1 MNIFRKRQWR
11 MTIFPKLIIAFLL
24 VVAPIYGIGL
34 GMNQLGEKSV
44 REELSKSLN
53 SRVDFYLNSLEVAN
67 ELMSGLL
74 QQYAL
79 DKDIQHAT
87 FISGTMTIGVWT
99 DTVQRIQDKLQLI
112 KNSSPYVKSVSA
124 HILTLKRTISSEET
138 ISDTIH
144 PDYEAVAS
152 VSKLRGVGY
161 YYWNDRLFMA
171 IAYPGSDLPN
181 MKETFALS
189 IEINQEMMR
198 QALQNFSDYRHAGAM
213 LVNPEKGWILGNE
226 AYEGLSI
233 ELSDFLKN
241 RPEDSA
247 KEGYEQ
253 ISADN
258 SSYFVA
264 YKRSPLFGYS
274 LIAYVPSAE
283 MLGPIDK
290 YRMLLWLLSFVSLVF
305 IVAYSYWLYQ
315 LIRKPLHRMMTGFRK
330 VEAGMMEPIPLPKTH
345 DEFLYLFQRFNMM
358 TDNLKVLI
366 HEVYEQKLRAQTSEL
381 KQLQSQ
387 INPHFLYNTYFI
399 LYRLAKMNDN
409 DSVIQ
414 FSQHLG
420 EYFQY
425 ITRNGSDDV
434 PLDAEIKHSRTYV
447 EIQNIRFAKSR
458 IIVEFGELPA
468 GCGDM
473 RVPRLILQ
481 PFIENAYQYGLET
494 KRRDG
499 KIAVTMI
506 EQDGKLL
513 MSVED
518 NGEKLTN
525 ADLQAIEANLA
536 NQAANMEYTGML
548 NVHRRLI
555 IRFGAEYGVS
565 VARGEMG
572 GMKATLKLPMPPS
585 SGKAAEPKQLNDAR
599 GE

>member
-1 MNIFRKRQWR
+1 

-34 GMNQLGEKSV
+34 GMNQLGENSV
-44 REELSKSLN
+44 REELSKSLK
-53 SRVDFYLNSLEVAN
+53 SRVDFYLNSLEVEN
-67 ELMSGLL
+67 ELMRSLL
-74 QQYAL
+74 QQYAI
-79 DKDIQHAT
+79 DKDIQHAA
-87 FISGTMTIGVWT
+87 FISNTMTIGVWT
-99 DTVQRIQDKLQLI
+99 ETVQRIQEKLQLI
-112 KNSSPYVKSVSA
+112 KNSSLYIKNVSA
-124 HILTLKRTISSEET
+124 HILTLKRTISSDET
-138 ISDTIH
+138 ISDTIN
-144 PDYEAVAS
+144 PDYEAVAN
-152 VSKLRGVGY
+152 VSKLRGVGNY
-161 YYWNDRLFMA
+161 FWEDRLFMA
-171 IAYPGSDLPN
+171 IAYPGSDLPK

-189 IEINQEMMR
+189 IEINQEMLKQSLR
-198 QALQNFSDYRHAGAM
+198 NFSDYKNAGAM
-213 LVNPEKGWILGNE
+213 LINPENGWILDNQTD
-226 AYEGLSI
+226 EGLTK
-233 ELSDFLKN
+233 ELSDYLKKTH
-241 RPEDSA
+241 EDSVD
-247 KEGYEQ
+247 EGYKQ
-253 ISADN
+253 ISAGN
-258 SSYFVA
+258 NSYFVA
-264 YKRSPLFGYS
+264 YKRSTTFGYY
-274 LIAYVPSAE
+274 LIAYVPSSE

-315 LIRKPLHRMMTGFRK
+315 LIRKPLHRMITGFRK
-330 VEAGMMEPIPLPKTH
+330 VEAGMMEPMPLPKTH
-345 DEFLYLFQRFNMM
+345 DEFRYLFQRFNMM

-458 IIVEFGELPA
+458 ITVEFGELPP

-494 KRRDG
+494 KRKDG
-499 KIAVTMI
+499 RIVVSMI
-506 EQDGKLL
+506 EQDSKLL

-525 ADLQAIEANLA
+525 ADLQTIEANLV
-536 NQAANMEYTGML
+536 NQGADIEYTGML
-548 NVHRRLI
+548 NVHRRLK
-555 IRFGAEYGVS
+555 IRFGAEYGVT
-565 VARGEMG
+565 VTRGEMG
-572 GMKATLKLPMPPS
+572 GMKVTLMLPMPLS
-585 SGKAAEPKQLNDAR
+585 LGRAEGPPESNDAR

>member
-1 MNIFRKRQWR
+1 MNSSRKLQWR

-34 GMNQLGEKSV
+34 GMNQLGETSV
-44 REELSKSLN
+44 REELSKSLK
-53 SRVDFYLNSLEVAN
+53 SKVDFYLNSLEVEN
-67 ELMSGLL
+67 ERMTGLL
-74 QQYAL
+74 RQYAI

-87 FISGTMTIGVWT
+87 FISNTMSIGVWT
-99 DTVQRIQDKLQLI
+99 DTVQRIQEKLQLI
-112 KNSSPYVKSVSA
+112 KNSSLYIKNVSA
-124 HILTLKRTISSEET
+124 HILTLKRTISSDET
-138 ISDTIH
+138 ISDTIN
-144 PDYEAVAS
+144 PDYEAVAT
-152 VSKLRGVGY
+152 VSKLRGVGNY
-161 YYWNDRLFMA
+161 FWKDRLFMA
-171 IAYPGSDLPN
+171 IAYPGSDLPK

-189 IEINQEMMR
+189 IEINQDVMK
-198 QALQNFSDYRHAGAM
+198 QSLQNFSDYKNAGAM
-213 LVNPEKGWILGNE
+213 LVNPENGWILGNQTDE
-226 AYEGLSI
+226 ELMK
-233 ELSDFLKN
+233 ELSDYLKN
-241 RPEDSA
+241 RPEGSVDEDY
-247 KEGYEQ
+247 KQ
-253 ISADN
+253 ISAGN

-264 YKRSPLFGYS
+264 YKRSTTFGYY

-305 IVAYSYWLYQ
+305 IVGYSYWLYQ
-315 LIRKPLHRMMTGFRK
+315 LIRKPLHRMITGFRK
-330 VEAGMMEPIPLPKTH
+330 VEAGMMEPIPLPKTR

-458 IIVEFGELPA
+458 IAVEFGELPA
-468 GCGDM
+468 GCGEM

-499 KIAVTMI
+499 RIAVTMI

-525 ADLQAIEANLA
+525 ADLQSIEANLV
-536 NQAANMEYTGML
+536 NQGADMEYTGML

-555 IRFGAEYGVS
+555 IRFGSEYGVS

-572 GMKATLKLPMPPS
+572 GMKATLRLPMPQS
-585 SGKAAEPKQLNDAR
+585 LGKAAEPSDTNDAK